1 MFRVGL
7 LTAYLDE
14 STIIEQYANRY
25 VSVSQNMSIDASVLE
40 CVAVQ
45 DERFWVR
52 LRVQCNGAK
61 PATFLIGLWGQ
72 LIIEK
77 RQVFAKET

>member
-14 STIIEQYANRY
+14 STIIEQYADRY

-61 PATFLIGLWGQ
+61 PVTFLIGLWGQ
-72 LIIEK
+72 LIIEN
-77 RQVFAKET
+77 RQVFSKET

>member
-1 MFRVGL
+1 MG
-7 LTAYLDE
+7 
-14 STIIEQYANRY
+14 
-25 VSVSQNMSIDASVLE
+25 IDASVLE

-61 PATFLIGLWGQ
+61 PVTFFIGLWGQ
-72 LIIEK
+72 LIIEN
-77 RQVFAKET
+77 RQVFSKET

>member
-14 STIIEQYANRY
+14 STIIEQYADQY
-25 VSVSQNMSIDASVLE
+25 VSVAQNMNIEASVSE

-61 PATFLIGLWGQ
+61 PVNFLIGLWGQ
-72 LIIEK
+72 LITEK
-77 RQVFAKET
+77 RQVFTKEI

>member
-1 MFRVGL
+1 MG
-7 LTAYLDE
+7 
-14 STIIEQYANRY
+14 
-25 VSVSQNMSIDASVLE
+25 IDASVLE

-61 PATFLIGLWGQ
+61 PVTFLIGLWGQ
-72 LIIEK
+72 LIIEN
-77 RQVFAKET
+77 RQVFSKET

>member
-14 STIIEQYANRY
+14 STIIEQYADRY

-52 LRVQCNGAK
+52 LRVQCDGAK
-61 PATFLIGLWGQ
+61 PVTFLIGLWGH
-72 LIIEK
+72 LITDK
-77 RQVFAKET
+77 RQFFTNET

>member
-61 PATFLIGLWGQ
+61 PVTFLIGLWGQ